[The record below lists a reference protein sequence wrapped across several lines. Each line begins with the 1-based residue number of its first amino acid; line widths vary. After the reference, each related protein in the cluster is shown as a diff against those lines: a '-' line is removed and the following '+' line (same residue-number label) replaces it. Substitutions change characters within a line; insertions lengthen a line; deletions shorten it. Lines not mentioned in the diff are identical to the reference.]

1 MTTDTTSRERRPRL
15 LDRALYRM
23 FMREVVVS
31 AVEPLAPRFRLI
43 ELSSESLGDATGIAG
58 QKLQVALGSAFT
70 TRTYTPM
77 ELGGGRIRVLAFA
90 HGMGPASAWGSTAR
104 QGDICHIY
112 GPRQSLDLSR
122 VSGTLLM
129 IGDETSIGLSSAMA
143 AHRRDIAIHHLF
155 EVEVVGAAS
164 AVLNRMGIANAEIHR
179 KRIDDG
185 HLPTMEAQMAGFARE
200 DAHFVL
206 TGKASTI
213 QRLRHALRRIGVP
226 TARILTKAYWAPGK
240 TGLD

>member
-1 MTTDTTSRERRPRL
+1 M
-15 LDRALYRM
+15 LDRALYRL
-23 FMREVVVS
+23 FMREVIVA
-31 AVEPLAPRFRLI
+31 AVETLAPQFRLI
-43 ELSSESLGDATGIAG
+43 ELSSESLRYATGIAG

-77 ELGGGRIRVLAFA
+77 GLEGGRIRVLAYM
-90 HGMGPASAWGSTAR
+90 HGKGPASAWGSSVR
-104 QGDICHIY
+104 PGDICHVY
-112 GPRQSLDLSR
+112 GPRQSLDLSTL
-122 VSGTLLM
+122 SGTLLM
-129 IGDETSIGLSSAMA
+129 IGDETSIGLSSAVA
-143 AHRRDIAIHHLF
+143 AHRPDIAIHHQF
-155 EVEVVGAAS
+155 EVDAAGAAS
-164 AVLNRMGIANAEIHR
+164 AVLDRMGIANAEIHR

-185 HLPTMEAQMAGFARE
+185 HLDTMEERIAAFAQE

-213 QRLRHALRRIGVP
+213 QRLHHALRRTGVP